1 MKCSAKIK
9 AAALFCA
16 ILGANLPIYAQN
28 RARDVSVQSVQVLVD
43 NINEEGISL
52 QVLGMA
58 KNAFNSIKIDEKTD
72 EGAQVKKYTIKIDL
86 RERSFYKSVDNI
98 HSLYARYQLFSED
111 GECVLENI
119 FCSEGRKSILSAL
132 VQQRQVAKIAR
143 DLKKYFESDA

>member
-1 MKCSAKIK
+1 MKCSEKIR
-9 AAALFCA
+9 ALALFCA
-16 ILGANLPIYAQN
+16 LFGANLPIFAQN

-52 QVLGMA
+52 QVLGLA
-58 KNAFNSIKIDEKTD
+58 KNAFNSINACEKAD
-72 EGAQVKKYTIKIDL
+72 EGAPAKKYSITIDL

-111 GECVLENI
+111 GKCVLENI